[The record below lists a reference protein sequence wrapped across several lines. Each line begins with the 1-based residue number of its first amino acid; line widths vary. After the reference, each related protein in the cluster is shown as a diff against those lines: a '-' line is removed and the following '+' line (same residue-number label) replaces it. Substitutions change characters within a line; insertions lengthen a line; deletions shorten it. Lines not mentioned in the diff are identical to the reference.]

1 MIKGTSPTANH
12 GSWSSMVEIVGAH
25 EYTKSRWEFSAYGPL
40 CALWATSKFVGDFF
54 KIVDFIESFNVI

>member
-1 MIKGTSPTANH
+1 
-12 GSWSSMVEIVGAH
+12 MVEIVGAH